1 MKTSIIT
8 MAAALLLSMSAMA
21 QENKQD
27 GQQGRRQFNAEE
39 FAQQRTDATAKKYGL
54 NEEQTAKL
62 LVLNKKYI
70 GNMRRGFGGQGRG
83 RGMGRNHGAK
93 DSVDAT
99 TAATTAAT
107 PRHHAINPG
116 DTTRFSRDTT
126 RFSRGAH
133 QGRGQS
139 AGRGFMAEYDAEL
152 KTIMTEEQYNAYQAD
167 RKNAGQHRGGRNGG
181 RRD

>member
-21 QENKQD
+21 QENQQD

-39 FAQQRTDATAKKYGL
+39 FAQQRTEATAKKYGL

-83 RGMGRNHGAK
+83 RGMGRNQGTK
-93 DSVDAT
+93 DSVDAA
-99 TAATTAAT
+99 TAATSRRHTLNAT
-107 PRHHAINPG
+107 DSIRNN
-116 DTTRFSRDTT
+116 
-126 RFSRGAH
+126 RGAR

-167 RKNAGQHRGGRNGG
+167 REKTGQHRGGRNGG
-181 RRD
+181 RRN